1 MSRSTRKPIIK
12 DRPRNHKKSSLY
24 WRSVRSTIKQSIRE
38 ISQLED
44 KEDFEIPNP
53 KEIVNDYNY
62 CDYVFDYEHYDLDEE
77 YKQKLSRK

>member
-38 ISQLED
+38 IAQLED

-62 CDYVFDYEHYDLDEE
+62 CDYIFDY
-77 YKQKLSRK
+77 